1 MHGKGRLALSK
12 YWSQVVQTLEPYVPG
27 EQPKDKTYIKLN
39 TNENPYPPSPK
50 VLAAMTAV
58 TNENLRLYPTP
69 TCDELKNAI
78 AEYHGLK
85 KEQIFVGNGSD
96 EILAFSFL
104 AFFNPNSP
112 ILFPDITYSFYPVY
126 CAMFH
131 IDYHLIALEEDFSIP
146 VERFFEKNGGII
158 FPNPNAPTGKE
169 VTLQDIEAILKHNE
183 NQVVIV
189 DEAYIDFGGASALPL
204 LDRYPNLLIVQ
215 TLSKSRS
222 LAGLRVGFA
231 MGNADLIE
239 ALERVKNSI
248 NSYTLDRVA
257 LAGALESFKDESYFQ
272 ATRQKVIAT
281 RDKTILELETMGFQ
295 VIPSKA
301 NFIFISHPL
310 CAAEELYLNLRK
322 HGILVRYFNKDRINN
337 FLRVSIGTAE
347 EMQCFVT
354 KLAEIL
360 T

>member
-1 MHGKGRLALSK
+1 MHGKGRLEVSK

-39 TNENPYPPSPK
+39 TNENPYPPSPQ
-50 VLAAMTAV
+50 VVAAMKAV

-131 IDYHLIALEEDFSIP
+131 IDYHLIALEEDLSIP
-146 VERFFEKNGGII
+146 VEKFFEKNGGII

-183 NQVVIV
+183 DQVVIV

-204 LDRYPNLLIVQ
+204 LDSYPNLLIVQ

-272 ATRQKVIAT
+272 ATRQKVMAT
-281 RDKTILELETMGFQ
+281 RDKTIVALETMGFQ

-301 NFIFISHPL
+301 NFIFMSHPL
-310 CAAEELYLNLRK
+310 FSAEELYLNLRK

-337 FLRVSIGTAE
+337 FLRVSIGTEE
-347 EMQCFVT
+347 EMQCFIT
-354 KLAEIL
+354 KVAEIL